1 MSATTIERVPAPT
14 GAVATRRRGPAGW
27 WRDPWR
33 KPRILQG
40 ITLAYLAWSILPVL
54 IAILL
59 SFNAGRSNSQLQ
71 TLGFRW
77 WVDDP
82 DGQALFQDPVL
93 KRAIL
98 QTFILSFVTM
108 LCAVPLG
115 VAFAIGLDRWHGR
128 LANGANFMMILTF
141 VLPEIVIGIAMLL
154 VVQYLFTFIPLGT
167 LAQLMG
173 LITFQISYPVI
184 IVRAR
189 LLSIGKEYEE
199 AGMDLGASPRQSV
212 RRVLLPLLYPAI
224 LASLAIVFA
233 DTVDDFVTVTYL
245 SGPANSQPLS
255 TFIYVTAR
263 ASATP
268 ATNAAATLMLV
279 STTLVIAVGYL
290 LYKRLTRGQE
300 GSDMTTFSQL

>member
-1 MSATTIERVPAPT
+1 MSEIAIRSETAT
-14 GAVATRRRGPAGW
+14 ATRGAGGW
-27 WRDPWR
+27 WRNPWR
-33 KPRILQG
+33 KPRILQLVTVG
-40 ITLAYLAWSILPVL
+40 YLAWSILPVL

-71 TLGFRW
+71 TLGLRW
-77 WVDDP
+77 WLHDV

-98 QTFILSFVTM
+98 QTYILSFVTM
-108 LCAVPLG
+108 LFAVPLG
-115 VAFAIGLDRWHGR
+115 VSFAIGLDRWRGR
-128 LANGANFMMILTF
+128 LANTANFMMILTF
-141 VLPEIVIGIAMLL
+141 VLPEIVIGISMLL
-154 VVQYLFTFIPLGT
+154 VVQYLFKFIPLGT

-224 LASLAIVFA
+224 LASFAIVFA

-268 ATNAAATLMLV
+268 AVNAAATLMLV
-279 STTLVIAVGYL
+279 STTLVIALGYL
-290 LYKRLTRGQE
+290 AYKRLTQGQE
-300 GSDMTTFSQL
+300 GSDVTTFSQL

>member
-1 MSATTIERVPAPT
+1 MSDVAVRSDAATAEH
-14 GAVATRRRGPAGW
+14 GAGGW
-27 WRDPWR
+27 WRNPWR
-33 KPRILQG
+33 KPRVLQVVTFG
-40 ITLAYLAWSILPVL
+40 YLAWSILPVL

-59 SFNAGRSNSQLQ
+59 SFNAGRSNSSLQ
-71 TLGFRW
+71 TLGLRW
-77 WVDDP
+77 WLNDP
-82 DGQALFQDPVL
+82 ADQQALFQDPVL
-93 KRAIL
+93 KRAIV
-98 QTFILSFVTM
+98 QTYILSFVTM
-108 LCAVPLG
+108 MVAVPLG
-115 VAFAIGLDRWHGR
+115 VAFAIGLDRWRGR
-128 LANGANFMMILTF
+128 VANTANFMMILTF
-141 VLPEIVIGIAMLL
+141 VLPEIVIGISMLL
-154 VVQYLFTFIPLGT
+154 VVQYLFRFIPLGT
-167 LAQLMG
+167 FAQLMG

-224 LASLAIVFA
+224 LASFAIVFA

-268 ATNAAATLMLV
+268 AVNAAATLMLV
-279 STTLVIAVGYL
+279 TTTLVIGLGYL
-290 LYKRLTRGQE
+290 AYKRLTHGQE
-300 GSDMTTFSQL
+300 GGDVTTFSQL

>member
-1 MSATTIERVPAPT
+1 MSEVAVRRDAATDGH
-14 GAVATRRRGPAGW
+14 GAGGW
-27 WRDPWR
+27 WRNPWR
-33 KPRILQG
+33 KPRILQLVTFG
-40 ITLAYLAWSILPVL
+40 YLAWSILPVL

-59 SFNAGRSNSQLQ
+59 SFNAGRSNSSLQ
-71 TLGFRW
+71 TLGLRW
-77 WVDDP
+77 WLNDP
-82 DGQALFQDPVL
+82 ADQQALFQDPVL

-98 QTFILSFVTM
+98 QTYILSFVTM
-108 LCAVPLG
+108 MIAVPLG
-115 VAFAIGLDRWHGR
+115 VAFAIGLDRWRGR
-128 LANGANFMMILTF
+128 VANTANFMMILTF
-141 VLPEIVIGIAMLL
+141 VLPEIVIGISMLL
-154 VVQYLFTFIPLGT
+154 VVQYLFRFIPLGT
-167 LAQLMG
+167 FAQLMG

-224 LASLAIVFA
+224 LASFAIVFA

-268 ATNAAATLMLV
+268 AVNAAATLMLV
-279 STTLVIAVGYL
+279 TTTLVIGLGYL
-290 LYKRLTRGQE
+290 AYKRLTHGQE
-300 GSDMTTFSQL
+300 GGDVTTFSQL

>member
-1 MSATTIERVPAPT
+1 VSEVIATPT
-14 GAVATRRRGPAGW
+14 VEVGITRRKGPGGW

-40 ITLAYLAWSILPVL
+40 LTLAYLAWSIVPVV
-54 IAILL
+54 IAIML
-59 SFNAGRSNSQLQ
+59 SFNAGRSNSSLQ
-71 TLGFRW
+71 TVGLRW
-77 WVDDP
+77 WLDDP

-98 QTFILSFVTM
+98 QTYLLSFVTM
-108 LCAVPLG
+108 LFAVPLG
-115 VAFAIGLDRWHGR
+115 VSFAIGLDRWHGR

-154 VVQYLFTFIPLGT
+154 VVQYLFTFVPLGT

-224 LASLAIVFA
+224 LASFAIVFA

-268 ATNAAATLMLV
+268 AVNAAATLMLV
-279 STTLVIAVGYL
+279 TTTIVIALGYL
-290 LYKRLTRGQE
+290 AYKRLTRDQQGA
-300 GSDMTTFSQL
+300 DLPTFSQL

>member
-1 MSATTIERVPAPT
+1 MSATT
-14 GAVATRRRGPAGW
+14 GVATTAGTVAVRRRGPVGW
-27 WRDPWR
+27 LRDPWR
-33 KPRILQG
+33 KPRFLQALTFG
-40 ITLAYLAWSILPVL
+40 YLAWSILPVL

-71 TLGFRW
+71 TLGLRW
-77 WVDDP
+77 WINDP
-82 DGQALFQDPVL
+82 DQQALFQDPVL

-98 QTFILSFVTM
+98 QTYLLSFVTM
-108 LCAVPLG
+108 IVAVPLG
-115 VAFAIGLDRWHGR
+115 VSFAIGLDRWRGR
-128 LANGANFMMILTF
+128 LATGANFMMLVTF
-141 VLPEIVIGIAMLL
+141 VLPEIIIGIAMLL
-154 VVQYLFTFIPLGT
+154 VVTYLFTFIQLGT

-199 AGMDLGASPRQSV
+199 AGMDLGATPNQSV

-224 LASLAIVFA
+224 LASFAIVFA

-268 ATNAAATLMLV
+268 AVNAAATLMLV
-279 STTLVIAVGYL
+279 STTLVICLGYL
-290 LYKRLTRGQE
+290 AFKRLTRGQE
-300 GSDMTTFSQL
+300 GGDVTAFSQI